1 MIQNSELIL
10 NNDGTLFHLHLK
22 EEHVADNVIL
32 VGDPDRCELIAKHF
46 DKIMH
51 CSKNREFVT
60 IYGTCQGKP
69 ITVISTGIGCDNIDI
84 VMTELDAAVNVDL
97 KTREIKTIKKHLNI
111 IRLGTSGALQND
123 IEIGDYVMSNY
134 SIGIDGLAHF
144 YKESPKVREIDFEDN
159 LAQKTNWAKDMAKPY
174 IIKNSDTLIE
184 KFSTFAKP
192 GVTIS
197 AGGFYGPQGRVVRL
211 ALWDENYLINLEKY
225 RYNGLKITNFEM
237 EGAAI
242 ALLSQMLGHNS
253 LTVCAIIAQRQKGDS
268 NPDYGKIVE
277 NLISKSLQLI
287 CK

>member
-10 NNDGTLFHLHLK
+10 NNDGTLFHLHIK
-22 EEHVADNVIL
+22 EENVADNVIL
-32 VGDPDRCELIAKHF
+32 VGDPARCELIGKYF
-46 DKIMH
+46 DQIIH
-51 CSKNREFVT
+51 RTANREFVT
-60 IYGTCQGKP
+60 IYGLCQGKP
-69 ITVISTGIGCDNIDI
+69 LTVISTGIGCDNIDI

-97 KTREIKTIKKHLNI
+97 KTREVKPSKRRLNI
-111 IRLGTSGALQND
+111 VRLGTSGALQND

-144 YKESPKVREIDFEDN
+144 YKESPSVRDIDFEDD
-159 LAQKTNWAKDMAKPY
+159 LVLQTDWGKDMAKPY
-174 IIKNSDTLIE
+174 IIKNAETLIA

-211 ALWDENYLINLEKY
+211 ALWDYDYLKNLEQY
-225 RYNGLKITNFEM
+225 RYRGLEITNFEM
-237 EGAAI
+237 EGSAI
-242 ALLSQMLGHNS
+242 ALLSRMLGHNS
-253 LTVCAIIAQRQKGDS
+253 LTVCAIIAQRQNGDS
-268 NPDYGKIVE
+268 NPDYGNIVE